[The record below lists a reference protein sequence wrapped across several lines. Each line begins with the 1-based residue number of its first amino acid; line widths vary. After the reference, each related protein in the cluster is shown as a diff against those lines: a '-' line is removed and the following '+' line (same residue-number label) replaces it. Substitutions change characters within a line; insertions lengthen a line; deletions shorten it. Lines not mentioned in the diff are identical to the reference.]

1 MNQAPPFP
9 IREAHAHI
17 AAHARE
23 LTMLNLSECSNRG
36 EALERVR
43 AEASGM
49 VKSRPG
55 SSRGPGWL
63 VASGLRPEGWADPR
77 WITRQ
82 ELDAACPDRPAFVMS
97 FDHHSGCVNRRAFE
111 ASGFSEASADPAGGV
126 IVRDQHG
133 TPTGLLLEEAFN
145 IARRAIPE
153 PTTEEWVE
161 IVARGAADLA
171 AHGFVEVHDLLT
183 LPGQGEV
190 FARLDREGRLP
201 IRVLL
206 YAPWDSI
213 EAEAERARQ
222 YQTPRVRLAGGKM
235 FADGTLNSRTAWML
249 APYRDPH
256 AGMPVGKPMVTPE
269 QIDEAIA
276 RCAKLGL
283 HLATHAI
290 GDGAVRAV
298 LDAYARAQ
306 SGGRGLAESELL
318 PGVKGRI
325 EHLELVD
332 ERDVPRF
339 AALGVA
345 ASVQPCHLLYDIEV
359 LERALPDRLERVLP
373 MRELIGAGCV
383 PGRTLLFG
391 SDTPIVRPD
400 PRDSVVAAVHR
411 RRTLG
416 VPGGAETPR
425 PIAPTQAISEREAW
439 DAFRA

>member
-1 MNQAPPFP
+1 MNPTPPFP
-9 IREAHAHI
+9 IRESHAHI

-23 LTMLNLSECSNRG
+23 LAMLNLSDCPSRE

-43 AEASGM
+43 AEAS
-49 VKSRPG
+49 RL
-55 SSRGPGWL
+55 RAARTPGWL
-63 VASGLRPEGWADPR
+63 VASGLRPEAWPEAR
-77 WITRQ
+77 WITRD

-97 FDHHSGCVNRRAFE
+97 FDHHSGCVSRRAFTAAGFAD
-111 ASGFSEASADPAGGV
+111 ASPDPAGGV
-126 IVRDQHG
+126 IVRDARG
-133 TPTGLLLEEAFN
+133 APTGLLLEEAFN

-153 PTTEEWVE
+153 PTMDEWLE
-161 IVARGAADLA
+161 IVARGVTDLA
-171 AHGFVEVHDLLT
+171 SHGFVEVHDLLT

-190 FARLDREGRLP
+190 FAKLDRDGRLP

-213 EAEAERARQ
+213 EAEFERARR

-249 APYRDPH
+249 SPYRDPH
-256 AGMPVGKPMVTPE
+256 PGMPVGKPMVTPE

-298 LDAYARAQ
+298 LDAYARA
-306 SGGRGLAESELL
+306 GGRTLAESELL
-318 PGVKGRI
+318 PGVRGRI

-339 AALGVA
+339 AAMGIA

-359 LERALPDRLERVLP
+359 LERALPDRLDRVLP
-373 MRELIGAGCV
+373 MRELIGVGCV
-383 PGRTLLFG
+383 PGKTLLFG

-400 PRDSVVAAVHR
+400 PRDSIVAAVHR

-416 VPGGAETPR
+416 VPGGAETTR
-425 PIAPTQAISEREAW
+425 PIAASQSLSEREAW